1 MIGEETNVMS
11 DEKDDYSDLDEVL
24 ERAHNAALQ
33 AEAEGKSGW
42 DFIVLPKVTVART
55 GVNPIMKRE
64 LGGTTLGRGAYGIPG
79 DPMDRLLGQI
89 AGLVPPD
96 VEPTTVEPALA
107 VVDPEVMRWTASAE
121 DLAWMERAFSQKA
134 PNGAATAPFSAK
146 GELLYWYLQTLL
158 QKIAAKGT
166 IFAVLIALL
175 KASPDDLSSFKMSNR
190 KLAREAGVNL
200 RRIPDAIRQ
209 LENLGVLNVVTEG
222 RWSDLGPQAAVI
234 PEYSLVPL
242 EKIS

>member
-1 MIGEETNVMS
+1 MD
-11 DEKDDYSDLDEVL
+11 DEKDDYREIAGILEHARAAELAATEEDLEETKKL
-24 ERAHNAALQ
+24 FERHR
-33 AEAEGKSGW
+33 S
-42 DFIVLPKVTVART
+42 FRVTTPRV

-64 LGGTTLGRGAYGIPG
+64 LGGTTLGRGAFGIPG
-79 DPMDRLLGQI
+79 DPEDRLLGQI

-96 VEPTTVEPALA
+96 AEPTVEPALA
-107 VVDPEVMRWTASAE
+107 VVDPEVMQWTPSPE
-121 DLAWMERAFSQKA
+121 DLAWADRTFSPKA
-134 PNGAATAPFSAK
+134 PHSATAAPSSAK
-146 GELLYWYLQTLL
+146 AELLYWYLETLL
-158 QKIAAKGT
+158 PKIAARGT
-166 IFAVLIALL
+166 IFSVLIALL

-200 RRIPDAIRQ
+200 RRIPDTIRQ
-209 LENLGVLNVVTEG
+209 LEKLGVLNVVIEG